1 MSEVTLQVGGR
12 SYPVSCADG
21 EEDHVRR
28 LAGVVDSKLAQLGGQ
43 LAPGDAKN
51 LLFAALIL
59 ADEVEEARR
68 SLPQHESSGGQTP
81 SSKLELIVARN
92 LEAVAD
98 RLENLAWKLESAQR
112 NT

>member
-21 EEDHVRR
+21 EEDRVRR
-28 LAGVVDSKLAQLGGQ
+28 LAGVVDAKLAALGGQ
-43 LAPGDAKN
+43 LAPGDARN

-68 SLPQHESSGGQTP
+68 SIPAGQSAVGETHSSN
-81 SSKLELIVARN
+81 LELIVARN

-98 RLENLAWKLESAQR
+98 RLENLAWKLESAHD
-112 NT
+112 NA

>member
-12 SYPVSCADG
+12 PYLVSCADG

-28 LAGVVDSKLAQLGGQ
+28 LATVVDGKLAALGGT
-43 LAPGDAKN
+43 LAPGDTKN

-68 SLPQHESSGGQTP
+68 AQPAQQTTGGDASSMT
-81 SSKLELIVARN
+81 LDLIVARN

-98 RLENLAWKLESAQR
+98 QLEKLAWKLEHAAK
-112 NT
+112 TP